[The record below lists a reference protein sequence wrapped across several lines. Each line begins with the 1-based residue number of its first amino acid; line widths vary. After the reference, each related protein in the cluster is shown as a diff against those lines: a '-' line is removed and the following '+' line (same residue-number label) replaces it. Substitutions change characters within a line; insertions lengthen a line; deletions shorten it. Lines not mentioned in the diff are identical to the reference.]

1 MLSCTDCS
9 DAQAKV
15 SPETGEPPQAPA
27 VFCLVQNSLVSQLD

>member
-1 MLSCTDCS
+1 MLACTNHS

-15 SPETGEPPQAPA
+15 SPETGEPPQPLA